1 MIGILIGL
9 LFKKLQVMKKQ
20 KLFPII
26 ISAVALV
33 STVSITSC
41 NKDDADGPTDSAHIN
56 MYLTDA
62 PAEYD
67 AVYIDVQSVEITS
80 DQGVTTHALINPGVY
95 DLLKLNS
102 GADTLMIS
110 EDLTPRTASKI
121 RLILGD
127 NNSVV
132 EAGVTHPLAKPDD
145 DSPGL
150 VIEREY
156 KFESRQNYDMWMD
169 FDAGQSIDKDGAG
182 NYSLNP
188 VLRIYTDEESGAISG
203 HILPL
208 GAAFNVSVVSATG
221 TYGTTINN
229 DGTFYIGGLTTGT
242 YDLKFTAV
250 IGFLDIT
257 ISDVSVTNGSVTEV
271 GEIVIPL

>member
-1 MIGILIGL
+1 
-9 LFKKLQVMKKQ
+9 MKKQ
-20 KLFPII
+20 KLIPFI

-41 NKDDADGPTDSAHIN
+41 NKDDNDGPTDSAHVN

-62 PAEYD
+62 PADYD

-80 DQGVTTHALINPGVY
+80 DQGVNTYVIINPGVY

-110 EDLTPRTASKI
+110 EDLSPRTTTKI
-121 RLILGD
+121 KLILGD

-132 EAGVTHPLAKPDD
+132 VAGVTHPMAKPDD

-150 VIEREY
+150 VIDREY
-156 KFESRQNYDMWMD
+156 KFESRENYNLWMD
-169 FDAGQSIDKDGAG
+169 FDAAQSIEEDGAG

-208 GAAFNVSVVSATG
+208 GAAFTVSVITPDG
-221 TYGTTINN
+221 TFGTTIKN
-229 DGTFYIGGLTTGT
+229 DGTFYIGGLTSGT
-242 YDLKFTAV
+242 YDVKFSAV
-250 IGFLDIT
+250 FGFIDIT
-257 ISDVSVTNGSVTEV
+257 VPGVLVTNGSVTEM
-271 GEIVIPL
+271 GEIIIPL